1 MDEYKWYSG
10 KYDRVFKEV
19 MLKESNRDLLTM
31 LLEHILKVK
40 INNITILNN
49 EKLVCNIHIRSQKL
63 DLNLDTNIG
72 KINVEVNSSYKKITP
87 SRNFSYLADIYSHDI
102 LVGKEYDLDKKYI
115 QINLS
120 YGLNNNIEAID
131 IYKIRNDKGNTYI
144 DNFIIYSINMDYYI
158 NLFNTNDKK
167 KIKDDIILVML
178 GQERNNLI
186 KLAKTNKV
194 VSKYMNELD
203 EVNKN
208 PEFRE
213 YMSYELEQEILR
225 NSERKLGFKE
235 GIEQGT
241 EQTKKLIID
250 SLLASGM
257 SKEEIEK
264 RLNIN
269 LESREYMSKEED
281 DRKIRNT
288 LIKEA
293 DENGFNRGIEQS
305 KKEIVNNLLNTNMSI
320 SDISKIV
327 NLPEEEIIKIK
338 DAK

>member
-40 INNITILNN
+40 INNITILNV
-49 EKLVCNIHIRSQKL
+49 EKLMTNVHIRNQRL

-120 YGLNNNIEAID
+120 YGLNNNIEPID

-235 GIEQGT
+235 GIEQGI
-241 EQTKKLIID
+241 QQ
-250 SLLASGM
+250 
-257 SKEEIEK
+257 
-264 RLNIN
+264 
-269 LESREYMSKEED
+269 
-281 DRKIRNT
+281 RN
-288 LIKEA
+288 
-293 DENGFNRGIEQS
+293 N
-305 KKEIVNNLLNTNMSI
+305 EIVNNLLNTDMSI
-320 SDISKIV
+320 SEISKIV

>member
-1 MDEYKWYSG
+1 MDENKWYSG
-10 KYDRVFKEV
+10 KYDRAFKEV

-40 INNITILNN
+40 INNITILNV
-49 EKLVCNIHIRSQKL
+49 EKLMTNVHIRSQRL

-120 YGLNNNIEAID
+120 YGLNNNIEPID
-131 IYKIRNDKGNTYI
+131 IYKIRNEKGNTYI
-144 DNFIIYSINMDYYI
+144 DNFIIYIINMDYYI
-158 NLFNTNDKK
+158 NLFNTNDTK
-167 KIKDDIILVML
+167 KIKDDIILVMI

-186 KLAKTNKV
+186 KLAKNNKV

-213 YMSYELEQEILR
+213 YMSYDLEQEILR
-225 NSERKLGFKE
+225 NSERKLGFNE
-235 GIEQGT
+235 GIEKGI
-241 EQTKKLIID
+241 EQ
-250 SLLASGM
+250 
-257 SKEEIEK
+257 
-264 RLNIN
+264 
-269 LESREYMSKEED
+269 
-281 DRKIRNT
+281 
-288 LIKEA
+288 
-293 DENGFNRGIEQS
+293 GIEQS

-320 SDISKIV
+320 SDISNIV
-327 NLPEEEIIKIK
+327 NLSEEEIIKIK

>member
-10 KYDRVFKEV
+10 KYDRAFKEV
-19 MLKESNRDLLTM
+19 MLKESNRDILTM

-40 INNITILNN
+40 INTITILNN
-49 EKLVCNIHIRSQKL
+49 EKLLSNIHLKSQRL

-87 SRNFSYLADIYSHDI
+87 SRNFSYLADLYSHDI

-120 YGLNNNIEAID
+120 YGLNNNIEPID

-194 VSKYMNELD
+194 VSKYMI
-203 EVNKN
+203 
-208 PEFRE
+208 
-213 YMSYELEQEILR
+213 IL
-225 NSERKLGFKE
+225 
-235 GIEQGT
+235 
-241 EQTKKLIID
+241 KK
-250 SLLASGM
+250 
-257 SKEEIEK
+257 
-264 RLNIN
+264 
-269 LESREYMSKEED
+269 
-281 DRKIRNT
+281 
-288 LIKEA
+288 
-293 DENGFNRGIEQS
+293 
-305 KKEIVNNLLNTNMSI
+305 
-320 SDISKIV
+320 
-327 NLPEEEIIKIK
+327 
-338 DAK
+338 

>member
-1 MDEYKWYSG
+1 MDNNKWYSG
-10 KYDRVFKEV
+10 KYDRAFKEV

-40 INNITILNN
+40 INNITILNS
-49 EKLVCNIHIRSQKL
+49 EKLLSNIHVRSQRL

-72 KINVEVNSSYKKITP
+72 KINVEVNSTYKKITP
-87 SRNFSYLADIYSHDI
+87 SRNFSYLADLYSHNI
-102 LVGKEYDLDKKYI
+102 LVGKEYDINKKYI

-120 YGLNNNIEAID
+120 YGLNNNIEPID
-131 IYKIRNDKGNTYI
+131 IYKIMNTKGNTYI
-144 DNFIIYSINMDYYI
+144 DNFIIYSINMDYYN
-158 NLFNTNDKK
+158 NLSNTNDTK

-178 GQERNNLI
+178 GQEREKLNI
-186 KLAKTNKV
+186 LAKKYKV

-208 PEFRE
+208 PKFRE

-225 NSERKLGFKE
+225 NSERKLGVEE
-235 GIEQGT
+235 GIEQG
-241 EQTKKLIID
+241 KKLIIA

-264 RLNIN
+264 RININ
-269 LESREYMSKEED
+269 PDFREYMSYELEQEILRNSE
-281 DRKIRNT
+281 RKI
-288 LIKEA
+288 
-293 DENGFNRGIEQS
+293 GFEEGIEQS
-305 KKEIVNNLLNTNMSI
+305 KKEIVNNLLNTDMSI
-320 SDISKIV
+320 SEISKIV
-327 NLPEEEIIKIK
+327 NLKEEDIVKIK

>member
-1 MDEYKWYSG
+1 MDENKWYSG
-10 KYDRVFKEV
+10 KYDRAFKEV

-40 INNITILNN
+40 INNITILNV
-49 EKLVCNIHIRSQKL
+49 EKLMTNVHIRSQRL

-72 KINVEVNSSYKKITP
+72 KINVEVNSTDENYIP
-87 SRNFSYLADIYSHDI
+87 NRNFAFLADIYSHDV
-102 LVGKEYDLDKKYI
+102 LVGQNYNFNRQYI

-120 YGLNNNIEAID
+120 YGLNKNRDKIE
-131 IYKIRNDKGNTYI
+131 IYKMKDDNGRTYI
-144 DNFIIYSINMDYYI
+144 NNFILYVINMDYYT
-158 NLFNTNDKK
+158 NLFNNTDTK

-186 KLAKTNKV
+186 KLAKNNKV
-194 VSKYMNELD
+194 VSKYMDELD
-203 EVNKN
+203 EVNKI
-208 PEFRE
+208 PEF
-213 YMSYELEQEILR
+213 
-225 NSERKLGFKE
+225 
-235 GIEQGT
+235 
-241 EQTKKLIID
+241 
-250 SLLASGM
+250 
-257 SKEEIEK
+257 
-264 RLNIN
+264 
-269 LESREYMSKEED
+269 REYMSKEED

-293 DENGFNRGIEQS
+293 TENGFNKGINQIIDSLIASGMSKEEIEKRININPKFREYMSYDLEQEILRNSERKLGFNEGIEKGIEQGIEQS

-327 NLPEEEIIKIK
+327 NLSEEEIIKIK